1 MRGIP
6 DFNFPLFNAVTAH
19 LRDMGWEVFNPA
31 ERDKERHNGTDI
43 ANPTGSLEQAKA
55 DHGFSLRQ
63 ALHDDLA
70 YITLHANTL
79 VLLPGWEKSDGAQAE
94 WRTAIA
100 LIPEG
105 MEIGYLDTD
114 TCADIL
120 EFERLKASAKKEG
133 FSYV

>member
-31 ERDKERHNGTDI
+31 ERDAERHHGADI
-43 ANPTGSLEQAKA
+43 TNPTGSLEQAKA
-55 DHGFSLRQ
+55 DHGFNLRH
-63 ALHDDLA
+63 ALHDDLV
-70 YITLHANTL
+70 YITLTCNCL

-100 LIPEG
+100 LKSEG
-105 MEIGYLDTD
+105 MEITYLDTD

-120 EFERLKASAKKEG
+120 EFEKLKTHAKEKASA
-133 FSYV
+133 